1 MVRSVDNLQDLMQS
15 TSQLRGPAV
24 VGFFGDFS
32 EKSRQALPVFQEFCR
47 RHPDL
52 PVFLVDV
59 GRVKDIHRALGV
71 TMVPTV
77 VAVKNGA
84 VLQQVVGVRTI
95 PEYEAALLG
104 PARTASSPGT
114 GSQSRPSH
122 RVVVYT
128 GASCPWCTRV
138 KAYLRQRNVP
148 FTEIDVSRDPSA
160 AQALVRKTGQTG
172 VPQLDIDGHY
182 VIGFDKARIDALLGL
197 RPQGDGSELYR

>member
-1 MVRSVDNLQDLMQS
+1 MIRAVENFEELVEA
-15 TSQLRGPAV
+15 TRGLKGTAI

-32 EKSRQALPVFQEFCR
+32 DKSRAAWPNFQAFCA

-59 GRVKDIHRALGV
+59 ARVKDVHRRLGV
-71 TMVPTV
+71 TLVPTV
-77 VAVKNGA
+77 AFLKDGTVV
-84 VLQQVVGVRTI
+84 QQVVGVRTVA
-95 PEYEAALLG
+95 EYEASLSG
-104 PARTASSPGT
+104 QARTGSSSST
-114 GSQSRPSH
+114 GSSRPSH
-122 RVVVYT
+122 RVLVYT

-148 FTEIDVSRDPSA
+148 FTEIDVSRDPAA

-172 VPQLDIDGHY
+172 VPQLDIDGRY

-197 RPQGDGSELYR
+197 GPQGGNPELYR